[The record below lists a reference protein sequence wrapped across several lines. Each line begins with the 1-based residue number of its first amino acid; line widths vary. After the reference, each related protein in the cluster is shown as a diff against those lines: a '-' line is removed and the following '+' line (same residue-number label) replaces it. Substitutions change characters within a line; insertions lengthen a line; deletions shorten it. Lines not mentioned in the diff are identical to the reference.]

1 MESSTL
7 EKGTGAIT
15 MIWSVLC
22 SALEKGNIAGPAMN
36 FGFYIIAKTFSNFP
50 HSSWS
55 HCLFMLSNS
64 FQKKSQ
70 ENITKF
76 LKIFFPE
83 INKSVLLFINHIQ
96 I

>member
-55 HCLFMLSNS
+55 HCLFMLSNN
-64 FQKKSQ
+64 FQKKVR
-70 ENITKF
+70 
-76 LKIFFPE
+76 KILQNF
-83 INKSVLLFINHIQ
+83 
-96 I
+96 